1 MLHAN
6 IYQKKVHLTKE
17 CIRMT
22 DKGIKDAPHHMSSGK
37 CRIKQNELTVQLLKW
52 PKFGAL
58 TTANADK
65 DIDQQEISYTVD
77 RDTKQLSDFRKQFRD
92 FLHS

>member
-37 CRIKQNELTVQLLKW
+37 REPKQH
-52 PKFGAL
+52 PGAAARL
-58 TTANADK
+58 VSGPNP
-65 DIDQQEISYTVD
+65 E
-77 RDTKQLSDFRKQFRD
+77 R
-92 FLHS
+92 